1 MSTSAQPKTKDWARE
16 LINLYSE
23 GYSDAEVAS
32 EMKITVREYYK
43 QIEDNPVFA
52 KLVEFGRTLALAW
65 WESQA
70 RKNLTNKQFNTPLWV
85 FNMKNKYGWAERTE
99 VKSEVENTTINIDEL
114 RAKVAKQTQEFIKR
128 NTPELSDSQRLL
140 SNIALDAQGE
150 DGYED

>member
-23 GYSDAEVAS
+23 GYSDAEVAA

-52 KLVEFGRTLALAW
+52 KLVEFGRTLSLAW
-65 WESQA
+65 WEGQA

-85 FNMKNKYGWAERTE
+85 FNMKNKYGWTERTE
-99 VKSEVENTTINIDEL
+99 VKSEVESTTINIDEL